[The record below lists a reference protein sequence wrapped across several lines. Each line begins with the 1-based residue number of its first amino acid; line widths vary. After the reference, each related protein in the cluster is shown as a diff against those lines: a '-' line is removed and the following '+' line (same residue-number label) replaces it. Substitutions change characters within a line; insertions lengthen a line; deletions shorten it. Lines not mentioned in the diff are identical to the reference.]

1 MRPDRVAMIRFILIL
16 AGLVI
21 GVGLIIKFSGGPTG
35 KTPTVEPVTDSLVTE
50 AYPELYQAI
59 FSREADRVREFLD
72 HTSDEVRRQ
81 AWRALANTP
90 VENKKEYLNLAL
102 DADLEVAWF
111 SLEMHD
117 ISGEELRELESWWT
131 QNEAMRSG
139 IARVLGR
146 QGDRQTL
153 EFLISRDLVTSI
165 EDTPDAPYEYEF
177 ALAIGRLMTRFEV
190 DESDLLSLVNRAF
203 EVDNL
208 DITRAY
214 LYGLYRGDVQ
224 PLSKNVKDAIYT
236 QWNFYVMGNDEGV
249 DQYIAR
255 ILKERAFHTL
265 VMYYNSEKLLESNVQ
280 LAVELAGILDGIT
293 LDEEAN
299 LPVKILLTHSNSHV
313 IARTLRSL
321 RGKLKQGGKLYT
333 FVYEE
338 ILNEPSKPPMVW
350 VQALTA
356 LGTADTGVISE
367 YRNQL
372 RTIGRDYPHLLP
384 EVLNAIRLIT
394 SSGEYLDILTEIISE
409 GDQLRVLL
417 AVRALNSFW
426 DEQELDNRA
435 ELRTGIREIVFDAL
449 QLRDRGVAFALEGLL
464 SDNRLFDEN
473 DFEEINEILSTFTLP
488 EDIEVFQAFGRI
500 YKENFE
506 ERAVTVVDS
515 LAELGYPALNR
526 SLAATGW
533 DVEAPEADGVTFR
546 QPDWNRVW
554 KLGYHPVWVL
564 VTDKGNIK
572 VRMNTLSAPA
582 TVAAI
587 DSLTRSGAYN
597 GVPFHRVVPN
607 FVIQGGDIE
616 RADGFGGPDFII
628 PTEGT
633 ETEFNRGAAGI
644 ASAGTDTEGSQYF
657 IMHQWKPH
665 LNGRYTRFGEVVEG
679 MQVVDRIVVG
689 DTVRTVYWE

>member
-1 MRPDRVAMIRFILIL
+1 MIRFILIL

-50 AYPELYQAI
+50 AYPELYRAI
-59 FSREADRVREFLD
+59 FSREADQVRPFLD
-72 HTSDEVRRQ
+72 HTSEEVRRQ

-90 VENKKEYLNLAL
+90 VEHKDVYLKLARE
-102 DADLEVAWF
+102 ADLEAAWF
-111 SLEMHD
+111 FLEMHD
-117 ISGEELRELESWWT
+117 FSGPELRELESWWI
-131 QNEAMRSG
+131 QNEEIRPG

-153 EFLISRDLVTSI
+153 EFLLSRDLVTSS

-190 DESDLLSLVNRAF
+190 RESSLLSLVNRAF

-224 PLSKNVKDAIYT
+224 SVSKKVKDAIYT
-236 QWNFYVMGNDEGV
+236 QWNFYVMGNDEDV
-249 DQYIAR
+249 DQYVAR
-255 ILKERAFHTL
+255 ILKERAFHSL
-265 VMYYNSEKLLESNVQ
+265 VMYYNSEKLMESNVQ
-280 LAVELAGILDGIT
+280 LAIELAGILEGIT
-293 LDEEAN
+293 LDDEVK
-299 LPVKILLTHSNSHV
+299 LPVRILLSHSNPHV
-313 IARTLRSL
+313 VAQTFRSL
-321 RGKLKQGGKLYT
+321 RGKLEPGDRLFTYIR
-333 FVYEE
+333 EN
-338 ILNEPSKPPMVW
+338 ILEAPATEPMVW
-350 VQALTA
+350 VQALTT
-356 LGTADTGVISE
+356 LGTADTTVISE
-367 YRNQL
+367 YRDQL
-372 RTIGRDYPHLLP
+372 RTVGREYTYLLP

-394 SSGEYLDILTEIISE
+394 SPGEYLDILREIISE
-409 GDQLRVLL
+409 GDQLRVLF
-417 AVRALNSFW
+417 AVRALDSFSN
-426 DEQELDNRA
+426 EQEPRNQTDI
-435 ELRTGIREIVFDAL
+435 RTDIREIVFKAL
-449 QLRDRGVAFALEGLL
+449 QMHDRGVAFALEGLL
-464 SDNRLFDEN
+464 SDNRLFDDN
-473 DFEEINEILSTFTLP
+473 DFEDINGILGTFTLP
-488 EDIEVFQAFGRI
+488 ADIEVFQAFGRI

-506 ERAVTVVDS
+506 DRAATVVDS
-515 LAELGYPALNR
+515 LAGLGYPALNR

-533 DVEAPEADGVTFR
+533 DVEVPEAGGVSFR

-554 KLGYHPVWVL
+554 ELGYHPVWVL
-564 VTDKGNIK
+564 VTEKGNIK

-582 TVAAI
+582 TIAAI
-587 DSLTRSGAYN
+587 DSLTQSGVYN

-628 PTEGT
+628 PTEGV

-665 LNGRYTRFGEVVEG
+665 LNGRYTRFGEVIEG